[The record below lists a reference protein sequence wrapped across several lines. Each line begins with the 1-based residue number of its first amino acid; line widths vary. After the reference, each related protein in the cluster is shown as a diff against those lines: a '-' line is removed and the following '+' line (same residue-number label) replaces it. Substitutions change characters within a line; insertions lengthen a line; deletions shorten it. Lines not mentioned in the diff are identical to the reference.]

1 MTEENE
7 AFENDYPG
15 GEAPDDQDD
24 PIPHHVNRELLSA
37 ESVREF
43 VQEKAN
49 EEGRKT
55 DYDDCLKAQRL
66 WKRAQQTQH
75 VTRSLTKTHSRSSL
89 MAQVRRSSLPVNNGL
104 RASTTGVRGSIAGLN
119 VHANNGL
126 RASTMDVRRSAMA
139 GLNVYASMK
148 GLDMN
153 ANMKDLKEVDE
164 ESENDDEETG
174 GEKIHEENEEGDSH
188 HGHGHGHNHNHS
200 LRIPFY
206 SRPAQ
211 RQMWDD
217 DQVLPHVNWG
227 DLFFDLFYVAAAYNL
242 GGMLIDAGGKHD
254 WWRGIVYFIA
264 MFGPIYNIWRNDVVH
279 SSRYT
284 LLDYVHRFV
293 DVARFLCVA
302 LAVGAIKP
310 LTYISDQKSGET
322 LTYTAAIFVESLI
335 QVLIHL
341 EVYYYGEGDRAAI
354 QNHTKLKIFGQVLP
368 ATVCYMAAFIVALVS
383 FLSARSSDHHR
394 LLGEEAPSK
403 GCDHRML
410 GGDGGGYE
418 VEECPDNWPV
428 VNIPLCICLVYY
440 VLNIIHDIFRKYSNS
455 GFTGDLREKFVP
467 NNIDYMIHRY
477 GEWIMLMIGESV
489 LSLLIVQTIET
500 PEYYMIEIFGIFTVI
515 LIQMLKFESEPSHA
529 DGHALWR
536 SIFKASMFDLMIQ
549 ILSMALIAFGVSYK
563 IMLSSLKQDDYNEKD
578 SKHRYLAAMPTIE
591 TSDVATLFC
600 ISLTIVLL
608 SMEVMMA
615 THKGVKKFYQVLF
628 HEMEA
633 MHLSKLNRPL
643 LIIVV
648 WKVILI
654 VFIATLHLYVT
665 ESVHIALIGLI
676 VILLMC
682 FTRFAGWGL
691 VQYEEDI
698 MEAIVNLKSTTRERL
713 GFSDGRMNGDE
724 IFDTSLWD
732 ASFDAVVV
740 TDRVG
745 LIKYVNESVLA
756 EFGYDSKDEL
766 VGQNVTV
773 LVGGGDAEHHHKY
786 MDRFNKN
793 EKNSTTIGKQRKLKA
808 RKKDGNE
815 FPCMIGIKE
824 IPNSGLLVGF
834 IRPISESDKNNEV
847 HDTSFDSIIV
857 INPEGIIVEVNRT
870 ALGEFG
876 YSSKEDLVGNN
887 ISILVG
893 GGEAK
898 NHDSYLKNFHKE
910 KKDDSTIGNSRVLRA
925 KRKNGEE
932 FPCVIGI
939 KRASDGVNLVGYLR
953 NMDGITAEDMDL
965 KEKTKY
971 LVDDT
976 SFDSIIV
983 ADGEGII
990 MQVNATAVEEFG
1002 YNAKAELVGKN
1013 LSMLVGGGY
1022 AKHHGRYMR
1031 NFKKKGKDETA
1042 IGQQRKLK
1050 ARRKDGEEF
1059 TCVIGIRKIP
1069 DTEYLI
1075 GYIRSTAGLTKEEA
1089 TAEFNNVSRK
1099 YSVVASPS
1107 ILQRKNSR
1115 NVHSSKQGD
1124 GSTIAS
1130 NSTPSPYSISGNSE
1144 KVDGG
1149 DILDESF
1156 DAVIV
1161 ADFDGTI
1168 RKVNQTVL
1176 DIFRF
1181 DSKDELVGNNI
1192 SMLVGGGDAAMHD
1205 SYLKRFKEQGRT
1217 ASQIGKQ
1224 RVLYSKR
1231 KDGTEFPC
1239 IIGIKRAPKNAG
1251 LVGWIRDMTDLQQNQ
1266 TWHDS
1271 PVEISNIN
1279 FLDPVERVIDD
1290 ASFDAIIVTDFK
1302 GVIQRV
1308 NETTLREFRY
1318 DSKEELQGK
1327 NVSDLVGGKV
1337 SAKTHDKFLQNF
1349 QKAGK
1354 SSSTIGKQR
1363 VLWSKRKDGSEF
1375 RCIIGINKVPDAK
1388 QDLLVGYIRN
1398 LELAQED
1405 SESKPGKSND
1415 KETSAAQSSE

>member
-7 AFENDYPG
+7 ASENDYPG
-15 GEAPDDQDD
+15 GEAPDDQDA
-24 PIPHHVNRELLSA
+24 PSPHHVNQELLSA

-43 VQEKAN
+43 VQEMAN
-49 EEGRKT
+49 EEGRKA
-55 DYDDCLKAQRL
+55 DFNDCLKAQRL
-66 WKRAQQTQH
+66 LKKAQQTQH
-75 VTRSLTKTHSRSSL
+75 VRRSLSKTASRSSL
-89 MAQVRRSSLPVNNGL
+89 MGQVRRSSLPVNNGL
-104 RASTTGVRGSIAGLN
+104 RASTTNVRGSIGGLN
-119 VHANNGL
+119 AYADNG
-126 RASTMDVRRSAMA
+126 RRVSTMDVRRSAMA
-139 GLNVYASMK
+139 GLNAYASMK
-148 GLDMN
+148 GLDMG
-153 ANMKDLKEVDE
+153 ASMREVDE
-164 ESENDDEETG
+164 ESQNDDEETG
-174 GEKIHEENEEGDSH
+174 GEKIHDKNEEGDSH
-188 HGHGHGHNHNHS
+188 HGHGHN

-242 GGMLIDAGGKHD
+242 GVMLIDAGGKD
-254 WWRGIVYFIA
+254 EWGRGIVYFIA

-293 DVARFLCVA
+293 DVVRFLCVA

-310 LTYISDQKSGET
+310 LTHISDQKSGET
-322 LTYTAAIFVESLI
+322 LTYTAAIFLESLI

-354 QNHTKLKIFGQVLP
+354 KNHTKLRIFGQVIP

-383 FLSARSSDHHR
+383 FISAGSSDHHR

-418 VEECPDNWPV
+418 VEKCPDNWPF

-440 VLNIIHDIFRKYSNS
+440 VLNIIHDIFRKYLSS
-455 GFTGDLREKFVP
+455 GYTGDLREKFVP
-467 NNIDYMIHRY
+467 NNVDYMIHRF

-489 LSLLIVQTIET
+489 LSLLVVETVET

-563 IMLSSLKQDDYNEKD
+563 IMLSSLKPNDYNEKD

-615 THKGVKKFYQVLF
+615 THKGVKKFYQVFF
-628 HEMEA
+628 HELETMNFSE
-633 MHLSKLNRPL
+633 LNWPL
-643 LIIVV
+643 LIIVL

-654 VFIATLHLYVT
+654 VFIATLHTYVT

-698 MEAIVNLKSTTRERL
+698 MEAIVTFKSTTRERL
-713 GFSDGRMNGDE
+713 GFFSDALMNGDE

-740 TDRVG
+740 TDRIG
-745 LIKYVNESVLA
+745 LIKYVNETVLA
-756 EFGYDSKDEL
+756 EFGYDAKDEL

-793 EKNSTTIGKQRKLKA
+793 ERKSTTIGKQRKLNA

-824 IPNSGLLVGF
+824 ISNSGLLVGF
-834 IRPISESDKNNEV
+834 IRPITESDDDKNNEV

-857 INPEGIIVEVNRT
+857 IDPKGIIVEVNRT

-893 GGEAK
+893 GGEAM
-898 NHDSYLKNFHKE
+898 NHDSYLETFHKE
-910 KKDDSTIGNSRVLRA
+910 KKDDSAIGNSRVLKA

-932 FPCVIGI
+932 FSCVIGI

-983 ADGEGII
+983 ADGEGTIV
-990 MQVNATAVEEFG
+990 QVNATAVEEFG

-1013 LSMLVGGGY
+1013 LSRLVGGGY
-1022 AKHHGRYMR
+1022 ARHHGRYMR
-1031 NFKKKGKDETA
+1031 NFKKKGKEETT

-1089 TAEFNNVSRK
+1089 KAEFNSVSRK
-1099 YSVVASPS
+1099 SSVIASPL
-1107 ILQRKNSR
+1107 ILQRKNLR
-1115 NVHSSKQGD
+1115 GGTASKQSD

-1130 NSTPSPYSISGNSE
+1130 NSTPTPYSLSGNSE

-1239 IIGIKRAPKNAG
+1239 IIGIKQAPKNAG

-1266 TWHDS
+1266 PGHDS
-1271 PVEISNIN
+1271 LVEISNIN

-1290 ASFDAIIVTDFK
+1290 SSFDAIIVTDFK
-1302 GVIQRV
+1302 GVIRRV
-1308 NETTLREFRY
+1308 NETTVRELRY
-1318 DSKEELQGK
+1318 DSKEELEGR

-1337 SAKTHDKFLQNF
+1337 SAKTHDRFLQNF

-1375 RCIIGINKVPDAK
+1375 RCIIGVNKVADAK

-1405 SESKPGKSND
+1405 SESKSGKSND
-1415 KETSAAQSSE
+1415 TETSAAQSSE